1 MLSRVEKEQRVIEL
15 YQQGRS
21 IREIAQEVH
30 MSFAGIGSIIRKVT
44 GLQGDDGKSKE
55 QQDKAPTTLSKD
67 SQALALFSLGKKPIE
82 VAIKLDLKADVVDK
96 LYQQFWRLEG
106 LYQLNLVYK
115 EIRRYLPS
123 FLTLFRIMKQQR
135 MMTEQDVV
143 DALRFGKELP
153 QLKDQFEI
161 LVEEI
166 NSLENKRNSQ
176 RAVLSTLQNQ
186 ISISKNSLKI
196 YQSALDDKIQNIAVM
211 QKN

>member
-153 QLKDQFEI
+153 QLKDQFQI

-166 NSLENKRNSQ
+166 NSLEFKRNSQ